1 MTKSV
6 PTARGSMTASEL
18 RDDLI
23 MQAVNDDDF
32 RARLIADPRATL
44 QDIYGISLPE
54 RLNVIVHEDDSTT
67 AHIRVAALEEAHR
80 RGAGGFRRRR
90 GRLLLNLLQP
100 TGYISGLP
108 PNVQHDAAPDPKGS
122 GACCV
127 FLRLQAVL
135 TIPYG

>member
-67 AHIRVAALEEAHR
+67 AHIVLPRSKRLTDEELEAS
-80 RGAGGFRRRR
+80 AGGEAD
-90 GRLLLNLLQP
+90 
-100 TGYISGLP
+100 Y
-108 PNVQHDAAPDPKGS
+108 
-122 GACCV
+122 
-127 FLRLQAVL
+127 
-135 TIPYG
+135 Y